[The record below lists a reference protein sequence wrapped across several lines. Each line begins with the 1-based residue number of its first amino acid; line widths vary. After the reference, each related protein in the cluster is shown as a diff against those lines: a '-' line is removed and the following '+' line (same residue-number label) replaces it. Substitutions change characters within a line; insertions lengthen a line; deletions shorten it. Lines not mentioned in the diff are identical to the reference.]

1 MIILGKGCIV
11 DFNKI
16 DAIYIFDERR
26 YFNDDGEELYVI
38 PKESSDYTKKDV
50 YKIVVGINSENY
62 ELAKFDDFEEA
73 EAELKNIYY
82 ALAQNC
88 DYYKV

>member
-1 MIILGKGCIV
+1 MIILGKWCIV

-50 YKIVVGINSENY
+50 YKIIAGINNENY
-62 ELAKFDDFEEA
+62 ELAKFDD
-73 EAELKNIYY
+73 LKKLKLN
-82 ALAQNC
+82 
-88 DYYKV
+88 

>member
-38 PKESSDYTKKDV
+38 PKESSNYTKKDV
-50 YKIVVGINSENY
+50 YKIVAGINSENY
-62 ELAKFDDFEEA
+62 ELAEFDSMEEA
-73 EAELKNIYY
+73 EAELKNIYN